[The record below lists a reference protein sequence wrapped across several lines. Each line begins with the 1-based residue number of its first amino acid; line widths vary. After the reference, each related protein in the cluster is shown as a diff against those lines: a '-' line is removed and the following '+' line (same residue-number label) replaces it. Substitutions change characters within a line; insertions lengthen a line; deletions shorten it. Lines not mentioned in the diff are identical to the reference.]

1 MSVSIEKK
9 KAEAVLRMRQMG
21 VYGNT
26 IRQFE
31 KEGYINRSEPPL
43 YAFYWVEGEELERIR
58 RFEKDYNALVYM
70 VIRSCTTLGVMDS
83 YLYVS
88 DYEEEWEM
96 DREYLRNGEPC
107 CYVYN
112 NDMPDCSEFGDIG
125 IKMTPAASPRRI
137 W

>member
-31 KEGYINRSEPPL
+31 KEGYISRSEPPL

-96 DREYLRNGEPC
+96 DPRTSDVEN
-107 CYVYN
+107 
-112 NDMPDCSEFGDIG
+112 
-125 IKMTPAASPRRI
+125 PAATSTTTICRI
-137 W
+137 ARNLGTSVSR

>member
-31 KEGYINRSEPPL
+31 KEGYISRSEPPL

-70 VIRSCTTLGVMDS
+70 VIRSYTTLVLWILTSTSAITKRSGRWT
-83 YLYVS
+83 VS
-88 DYEEEWEM
+88 ASEM
-96 DREYLRNGEPC
+96 EN
-107 CYVYN
+107 
-112 NDMPDCSEFGDIG
+112 
-125 IKMTPAASPRRI
+125 PAATFTTTICRI
-137 W
+137 ARSLGTSVSR